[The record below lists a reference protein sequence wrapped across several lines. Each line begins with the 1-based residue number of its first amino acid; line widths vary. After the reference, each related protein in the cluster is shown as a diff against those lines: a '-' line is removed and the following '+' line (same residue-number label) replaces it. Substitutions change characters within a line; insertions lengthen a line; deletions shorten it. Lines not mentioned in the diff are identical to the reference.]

1 MPGNTYICLCGFVRS
16 AIASEM
22 HRESIW
28 STKVLAN
35 TSTTSLMH
43 FGCVLRLLL
52 HSLRFGLLKGW
63 GIIRLL
69 MCALGAKT
77 RLDQKSTQ
85 GALADGPALAGCHAG
100 IRPHSQRHQ
109 LQCHHQLL
117 FTRTAYP
124 ENLIP
129 LVQGILRVPCIHVV
143 YTLGL

>member
-1 MPGNTYICLCGFVRS
+1 MCFALVVAFLKIWAFERMGHHTASYVRP
-16 AIASEM
+16 
-22 HRESIW
+22 
-28 STKVLAN
+28 
-35 TSTTSLMH
+35 
-43 FGCVLRLLL
+43 
-52 HSLRFGLLKGW
+52 
-63 GIIRLL
+63 
-69 MCALGAKT
+69 GAKT